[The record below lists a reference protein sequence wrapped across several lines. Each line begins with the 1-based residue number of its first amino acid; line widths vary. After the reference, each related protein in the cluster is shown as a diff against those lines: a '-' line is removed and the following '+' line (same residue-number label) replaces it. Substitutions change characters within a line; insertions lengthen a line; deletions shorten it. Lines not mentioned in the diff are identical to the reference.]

1 VPRIFVFGSNTRG
14 VHGLGAAAYAVK
26 HHGAVYGQGEGL
38 QGSSYGIPTKDRYIR
53 TLPLEAIQIYVDRFM
68 DFAKN
73 NPDLEFD
80 VTRVGCGL
88 AGYSNG
94 DMAPM
99 FMNAPN
105 NCWFPKAWEPWLGDV
120 NYNDF
125 E

>member
-1 VPRIFVFGSNTRG
+1 
-14 VHGLGAAAYAVK
+14 
-26 HHGAVYGQGEGL
+26 
-38 QGSSYGIPTKDRYIR
+38 
-53 TLPLEAIQIYVDRFM
+53 M